1 MNINR
6 IKNSKKR
13 PLTIGTS
20 DDELINL
27 TKKRFRF
34 YSKATYEVK
43 CDNLSKN
50 QIVNN
55 IIKIYETN

>member
-1 MNINR
+1 MSGSSGLPGR
-6 IKNSKKR
+6 
-13 PLTIGTS
+13 
-20 DDELINL
+20 
-27 TKKRFRF
+27 
-34 YSKATYEVK
+34 YSKALYEVK